1 MNQIDVYEH
10 GRLIIDEEVFT
21 RSHWKSFVKLNTL
34 QHGVYFDVLHNGL
47 KFKHYVGVLQVDG
60 LIVNIHPKADKDDD
74 DSRWKGVLLQMLK
87 ACGKIKAQTSGNAQL
102 KKQNIN
108 LLEVYF
114 EYYLKEIEGLLHR
127 ADYFA
132 NLDRHCDTKKLSGY
146 VVLNVF
152 FENSTRT
159 RVSFEL
165 AARRLGAEVIN
176 ISLINSS
183 IKKGESLL
191 DTASTLNAMKPD
203 LLIVRHPHSGAPL
216 LFADYLNCSI
226 INAGDGRHEHP
237 TQALLDALTIKRRVG
252 YLEGLKISICGD
264 IANSRVARSNI
275 HLLTIMGADVRCVAP
290 STLMPSNLE
299 NLGVKCFY
307 DMKMGIKDADVVMLL
322 RLQNERMSGTE
333 NPSEREYFKFF
344 GLDETKLALASP
356 NAVIMHPGPMNR
368 GVEIASALADDSNR
382 SLIKTQVEMGVAVR
396 MSIIEALNNTKNE
409 ILKN

>member
-1 MNQIDVYEH
+1 MNKLLKNNYE
-10 GRLIIDEEVFT
+10 VN
-21 RSHWKSFVKLNTL
+21 KSSPVKLSS
-34 QHGVYFDVLHNGL
+34 HH
-47 KFKHYVGVLQVDG
+47 
-60 LIVNIHPKADKDDD
+60 
-74 DSRWKGVLLQMLK
+74 LL
-87 ACGKIKAQTSGNAQL
+87 A
-102 KKQNIN
+102 
-108 LLEVYF
+108 
-114 EYYLKEIEGLLHR
+114 IEGMQKSEIQKLLDR

-132 NLDRHCDTKKLSGY
+132 SLDKHTDTKYLPGY

-216 LFADYLNCSI
+216 LFTEYLSCSI

-237 TQALLDALTIKRRVG
+237 TQALLDALTIKRRIG

-264 IANSRVARSNI
+264 ISNSRVARSNI
-275 HLLTIMGADVRCVAP
+275 HLLTTMGAEVRCVAP
-290 STLMPSNLE
+290 STLMPSSLE
-299 NLGVKCFY
+299 KLGVKCFN
-307 DMKMGIKDADVVMLL
+307 DMKEGIKDADVVMLL

-333 NPSEREYFKFF
+333 NPSEREYFNFF
-344 GLDETKLALASP
+344 GLDETKLSMANS

-368 GVEIASALADDSNR
+368 GVEIASALADDTNR

-396 MSIIEALNNTKNE
+396 MSIIEALNHSKN
-409 ILKN
+409 KT

>member
-1 MNQIDVYEH
+1 MNK
-10 GRLIIDEEVFT
+10 LFKNNSEVNKSSPIKLS
-21 RSHWKSFVKLNTL
+21 SH
-34 QHGVYFDVLHNGL
+34 H
-47 KFKHYVGVLQVDG
+47 
-60 LIVNIHPKADKDDD
+60 
-74 DSRWKGVLLQMLK
+74 LL
-87 ACGKIKAQTSGNAQL
+87 A
-102 KKQNIN
+102 
-108 LLEVYF
+108 
-114 EYYLKEIEGLLHR
+114 IEGMQKSEIQKLLDR

-132 NLDRHCDTKKLSGY
+132 SLDKHTDTKYLPGY

-216 LFADYLNCSI
+216 LFTEYLNCSI

-237 TQALLDALTIKRRVG
+237 TQALLDALTIKRRIG
-252 YLEGLKISICGD
+252 YLEGLRISICGD

-275 HLLTIMGADVRCVAP
+275 HLLTTMGAEVRCVAP
-290 STLMPSNLE
+290 STLMPSSLE
-299 NLGVKCFY
+299 KLDVKCFF
-307 DMKMGIKDADVVMLL
+307 DMKEGIKDADVVMLL

-333 NPSEREYFKFF
+333 NPSEREYFNFF
-344 GLDETKLALASP
+344 GLDETKLSMANS

-368 GVEIASALADDSNR
+368 GVEIASALADDTNR

-396 MSIIEALNNTKNE
+396 MSIIEALNHSKN
-409 ILKN
+409 KP

>member
-1 MNQIDVYEH
+1 MNELLKNNYE
-10 GRLIIDEEVFT
+10 VN
-21 RSHWKSFVKLNTL
+21 KSSPVKLSS
-34 QHGVYFDVLHNGL
+34 HH
-47 KFKHYVGVLQVDG
+47 
-60 LIVNIHPKADKDDD
+60 
-74 DSRWKGVLLQMLK
+74 LL
-87 ACGKIKAQTSGNAQL
+87 A
-102 KKQNIN
+102 
-108 LLEVYF
+108 
-114 EYYLKEIEGLLHR
+114 IEGMQKSEIQKLLDR

-132 NLDRHCDTKKLSGY
+132 SLDKHTDTKYLPGY

-216 LFADYLNCSI
+216 LFTEYLNCSI

-237 TQALLDALTIKRRVG
+237 TQALLDALTIKRRIG

-275 HLLTIMGADVRCVAP
+275 HLLTTMGAEVRCVAP
-290 STLMPSNLE
+290 STLMPSSLE
-299 NLGVKCFY
+299 KLGVKCFF
-307 DMKMGIKDADVVMLL
+307 DMKEGIKDADVVMLL

-333 NPSEREYFKFF
+333 NPSEREYFNFF
-344 GLDETKLALASP
+344 GLDETKLSMANS

-368 GVEIASALADDSNR
+368 GVEIASALADDANR

-396 MSIIEALNNTKNE
+396 MSIIEALNHSKN
-409 ILKN
+409 KT

>member
-1 MNQIDVYEH
+1 MNKLLKNNYE
-10 GRLIIDEEVFT
+10 VN
-21 RSHWKSFVKLNTL
+21 KSSPVKLSS
-34 QHGVYFDVLHNGL
+34 HH
-47 KFKHYVGVLQVDG
+47 
-60 LIVNIHPKADKDDD
+60 
-74 DSRWKGVLLQMLK
+74 LL
-87 ACGKIKAQTSGNAQL
+87 T
-102 KKQNIN
+102 
-108 LLEVYF
+108 
-114 EYYLKEIEGLLHR
+114 IEGMQKSEIQKLLDR

-132 NLDRHCDTKKLSGY
+132 SLDKHTDTKSLPGY

-216 LFADYLNCSI
+216 LFAEYLNCSI

-237 TQALLDALTIKRRVG
+237 TQALLDALTIKRRIG

-275 HLLTIMGADVRCVAP
+275 HLLTTMGAEVRCVAP
-290 STLMPSNLE
+290 STLMPSSLE
-299 NLGVKCFY
+299 KLGVKCFF
-307 DMKMGIKDADVVMLL
+307 DMKEGINDADVVMLL

-333 NPSEREYFKFF
+333 NPSEREYFNFF
-344 GLDETKLALASP
+344 GLDETKLSMANS

-368 GVEIASALADDSNR
+368 GVEIASALADDTNR

-396 MSIIEALNNTKNE
+396 MSIIEALNNSKN
-409 ILKN
+409 KT